1 MVTQTLVSLVA
12 GHVIIFASRSL
23 LNIIDSLQVFTV
35 RFQCTC
41 LQYQRGGYCL
51 ITDVL
56 HCWATPLGSL
66 FFLPEFRS
74 MAPLVSWIRGPTL
87 GSLSFVPALWDLFV
101 NADVTSRG
109 FRLWPGAG
117 IRMLRGQGPPDLQ
130 APDPSQPHIYP
141 SPCGAR
147 LSQVLVVSGP
157 RPLYLRGLPLTL
169 TTSHLSGRKAHGFT
183 GYWSVPRDLAVS
195 MSGRSWRSVLE
206 KR

>member
-1 MVTQTLVSLVA
+1 M
-12 GHVIIFASRSL
+12 
-23 LNIIDSLQVFTV
+23 

-41 LQYQRGGYCL
+41 LQYQHGGYYCL

-147 LSQVLVVSGP
+147 LSQVLVVSAP
-157 RPLYLRGLPLTL
+157 RPLYPPWFASDVDDLPPVWTESPRLHWLLVDTKGSCRVDEREIMAFSPGETL
-169 TTSHLSGRKAHGFT
+169 GGFFIGFT
-183 GYWSVPRDLAVS
+183 ISL
-195 MSGRSWRSVLE
+195 L
-206 KR
+206 